1 MTDYQQIENWIL
13 FLILQMIKTGFKI
26 DKRWLN

>member
-13 FLILQMIKTGFKI
+13 FLILQMIKTGYNI